1 MRSPT
6 IKLFSEQISE
16 ANAQRDDAISRLSI
30 AQQEIANKDSLLA
43 DKDSLLADKDSQLAD
58 KDREIA
64 MLRAQLAEQHAKND
78 I

>member
-30 AQQEIANKDSLLA
+30 AQQEIANKD
-43 DKDSLLADKDSQLAD
+43 K
-58 KDREIA
+58 EIA
-64 MLRAQLAEQHAKND
+64 MLRAQLAVQRTKND

>member
-30 AQQEIANKDSLLA
+30 AQQEIANKDRLALRWRLSTTSKTIQAFSLPVLSA
-43 DKDSLLADKDSQLAD
+43 RPSCW
-58 KDREIA
+58 
-64 MLRAQLAEQHAKND
+64 M
-78 I
+78 

>member
-16 ANAQRDDAISRLSI
+16 TNVQRDDAISRLSI
-30 AQQEIANKDSLLA
+30 AQQEIANKD
-43 DKDSLLADKDSQLAD
+43 K
-58 KDREIA
+58 EIA
-64 MLRAQLAEQHAKND
+64 MLRAQLAVQRTKND

>member
-30 AQQEIANKDSLLA
+30 AQQEIANKDRL
-43 DKDSLLADKDSQLAD
+43 LAD

-64 MLRAQLAEQHAKND
+64 MLRTQLAEHRAKK
-78 I
+78 

>member
-30 AQQEIANKDSLLA
+30 AQQEIANKD
-43 DKDSLLADKDSQLAD
+43 K
-58 KDREIA
+58 ETA
-64 MLRAQLAEQHAKND
+64 MLRAQLAVQRTKND

>member
-30 AQQEIANKDSLLA
+30 AQQEIANKD
-43 DKDSLLADKDSQLAD
+43 K
-58 KDREIA
+58 EIA
-64 MLRAQLAEQHAKND
+64 MLRAQLAEQRAKND